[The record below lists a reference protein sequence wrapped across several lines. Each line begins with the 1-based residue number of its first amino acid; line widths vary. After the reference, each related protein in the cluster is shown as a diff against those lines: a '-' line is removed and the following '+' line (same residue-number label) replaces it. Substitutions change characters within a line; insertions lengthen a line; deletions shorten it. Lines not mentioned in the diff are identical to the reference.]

1 MPRAQPLAV
10 AFGAG
15 AVLAAAAFGVA
26 GVFFT
31 AGVLGFVAAGF
42 ALVAACFG
50 AGFLVAGFLA
60 VADFAGVF
68 LAGFAF
74 WAS

>member
-1 MPRAQPLAV
+1 MGV
-10 AFGAG
+10 DFGAG
-15 AVLAAAAFGVA
+15 VVLAAAALGVA

-42 ALVAACFG
+42 ALVTACFG

-60 VADFAGVF
+60 DADFAGVF
-68 LAGFAF
+68 LAGLAF

>member
-1 MPRAQPLAV
+1 LAA

-15 AVLAAAAFGVA
+15 AVLSTVVLGTDVA
-26 GVFFT
+26 FFT
-31 AGVLGFVAAGF
+31 VEVFGLATSVFAFVAAGLIAVF
-42 ALVAACFG
+42 FTL
-50 AGFLVAGFLA
+50 GFLA

-68 LAGFAF
+68 FAGFAF